1 MSYGDTPSNTSS
13 TTTSSPWKGVQPYL
27 TGGKLA
33 DGTVIKG
40 IYPQVNDFAQ
50 QYGSLTPEEQSLADS
65 YSQQL
70 QGRGDLIN
78 QNYQDSN
85 YLTGQIQ
92 NGSYNSN
99 FSPVD
104 NSSLPDNSIYNQAKA
119 AQTSAYFPETA
130 SQSSSY
136 KDAAAAQSSPYQNA
150 SATNAIAAQAAPN
163 TFSDIVQGRTSQG
176 TLDPTQALSNL
187 LNGSVDNPYLKAMN
201 QTNIDQA
208 TQGYNAQIQNLMQ
221 AVMPGINNDAF
232 ASGQYGG
239 SRQGIAQGLALQQQ
253 EINAANNQQKA
264 LDSGNTLYGNAY
276 EAAQN
281 RMATAAG
288 DLNNQGTQNQQ
299 FNATNANQNS
309 QFNAGLSQQ
318 ANLANAQAANSM
330 AQLNANNSLQNNQ
343 FNASNTQQ
351 ANLANAA
358 NNLQNNQFNTSQD
371 NNMAQF
377 NAGNT
382 LQNSQYN
389 AGLRQQT
396 NLANASNQ
404 LNNNQFNTANAL
416 NNNQFNANLGLQNNT
431 QQMAKDQQ
439 NLNTQITGNNLANQS
454 LSSLLAGQDQT
465 YNQQTQMAQ
474 LPMNR
479 TLDMLNMQLGA
490 YMPGANIGGSS
501 TAVTPYYSNTL
512 GQLGGAATTG
522 AGIYGLLNK
531 P

>member
-27 TGGKLA
+27 TGGTLK

-50 QYGSLTPEEQSLADS
+50 QYGTLTPEEQSLADS

-70 QGRGDLIN
+70 QGRGGLIN

-99 FSPVD
+99 FSPVAD
-104 NSSLPDNSIYNQAKA
+104 SALPSNAVYDPAKA
-119 AQTSAYFPETA
+119 STA
-130 SQSSSY
+130 GKYGASTLAQSSPYVNAS
-136 KDAAAAQSSPYQNA
+136 AAQSSPT
-150 SATNAIAAQAAPN
+150 SLSGLT
-163 TFSDIVQGRTSQG
+163 QGRSDQG
-176 TLDPTQALSNL
+176 TLDPTKALSNL

-208 TQGYNAQIQNLMQ
+208 TQGYNAQIQKLMQ
-221 AVMPGINNDAF
+221 TVMPSINNDAF

-253 EINAANNQQKA
+253 EINAANNQQNA
-264 LDSGNTLYGNAY
+264 LNSGNTLYGNAY

-288 DLNNQGTQNQQ
+288 DLNNQGAQNQQ
-299 FNATNANQNS
+299 FNATNQNQNS
-309 QFNAGLSQQ
+309 QFNAGL
-318 ANLANAQAANSM
+318 
-330 AQLNANNSLQNNQ
+330 
-343 FNASNTQQ
+343 TQQ
-351 ANLANAA
+351 ANLANAS
-358 NNLQNNQFNTSQD
+358 NNLQNNQFNTGQA
-371 NNMAQF
+371 NNMGQF
-377 NAGNT
+377 NAGNV
-382 LQNSQYN
+382 LQNDQYN
-389 AGLRQQT
+389 AGLQQQI

-416 NNNQFNANLGLQNNT
+416 NNNQFNADLGLQNNT

-454 LSSLLAGQDQT
+454 LSTLLTGQDQT

-501 TAVTPYYSNTL
+501 TAVTPYFSNTL
-512 GQLGGAATTG
+512 GQLGGAAATG

-531 P
+531 

>member
-27 TGGKLA
+27 TGGTLK

-40 IYPQVNDFAQ
+40 VYPQVNDFAQ
-50 QYGSLTPEEQSLADS
+50 KYSTLTPEEQSLADS

-70 QGRGDLIN
+70 QGRGDLID
-78 QNYQDSN
+78 QNYQANN
-85 YLTGQIQ
+85 YLANSIQ
-92 NGSYNSN
+92 NGDYNTN
-99 FSPVD
+99 LSPVA
-104 NSSLPDNSIYNQAKA
+104 NSSLPID
-119 AQTSAYFPETA
+119 SAYNPATA
-130 SQSSSY
+130 STSLPYQ
-136 KDAAAAQSSPYQNA
+136 AANVTNASAAQSSPT
-150 SATNAIAAQAAPN
+150 SLSSLT
-163 TFSDIVQGRTSQG
+163 QGRSDQG
-176 TLDPTQALSNL
+176 TLDPTKALSNL
-187 LNGSVDNPYLKAMN
+187 LNGSVDNPYLKEMN

-208 TQGYNAQIQNLMQ
+208 NQGYNAQIQKLMQ
-221 AVMPGINNDAF
+221 TVMPSINNDAF

-253 EINAANNQQKA
+253 EINAANNQQNA
-264 LDSGNTLYGNAY
+264 LDSGNTLYGQAY

-288 DLNNQGTQNQQ
+288 DLNNQGAQNQQ
-299 FNATNANQNS
+299 FNATNQNQNS

-343 FNASNTQQ
+343 FNASQT
-351 ANLANAA
+351 
-358 NNLQNNQFNTSQD
+358 NNIN
-371 NNMAQF
+371 QF
-377 NAGNT
+377 NAGNN
-382 LQNSQYN
+382 LQ
-389 AGLRQQT
+389 
-396 NLANASNQ
+396 
-404 LNNNQFNTANAL
+404 NNQFNTANAL

-431 QQMAKDQQ
+431 QQMAQNQQ
-439 NLNTQITGNNLANQS
+439 NLNNTLSGNTLQNQNMS
-454 LSSLLAGQDQT
+454 QFFTGQDQI
-465 YNQQTQMAQ
+465 YNQQNQMAQ

-479 TLDMLNMQLGA
+479 QLDMLNMQLGA

-522 AGIYGLLNK
+522 AGIYGLLNQK
-531 P
+531 

>member
-27 TGGKLA
+27 TGGTLK

-99 FSPVD
+99 FSPVAD
-104 NSSLPDNSIYNQAKA
+104 SALPSNAVYDPA
-119 AQTSAYFPETA
+119 TA
-130 SQSSSY
+130 STAGKYDASTLAQSSPYVNAS
-136 KDAAAAQSSPYQNA
+136 AAQSSPT
-150 SATNAIAAQAAPN
+150 SLSSLT
-163 TFSDIVQGRTSQG
+163 QGRSDQG
-176 TLDPTQALSNL
+176 TLDPTKALSNL

-208 TQGYNAQIQNLMQ
+208 NQGYNAQIQKLMQ
-221 AVMPGINNDAF
+221 TVMPSINNDAF

-253 EINAANNQQKA
+253 EINAANNQQNA

-288 DLNNQGTQNQQ
+288 DLNNQGAQNQQ
-299 FNATNANQNS
+299 FNATNQNQNS

-318 ANLANAQAANSM
+318 ANLANAS
-330 AQLNANNSLQNNQ
+330 
-343 FNASNTQQ
+343 
-351 ANLANAA
+351 
-358 NNLQNNQFNTSQD
+358 NNLQNNQFNTGQA
-371 NNMAQF
+371 NNMWQF
-377 NAGNT
+377 NAGNV
-382 LQNSQYN
+382 LQNDQYN
-389 AGLRQQT
+389 AGLQQQT

-416 NNNQFNANLGLQNNT
+416 NNNQFNANLGLENNT

-454 LSSLLAGQDQT
+454 LSTLLAGQDQT

-479 TLDMLNMQLGA
+479 TLDMLNMKLGA
-490 YMPGANIGGSS
+490 YMPGANIGGTS

-512 GQLGGAATTG
+512 GQLSGAATTG

>member
-27 TGGKLA
+27 TGGTLK

-50 QYGSLTPEEQSLADS
+50 QYGTLTPEEQSLADS

-104 NSSLPDNSIYNQAKA
+104 NSALPDNS
-119 AQTSAYFPETA
+119 AYDPATA
-130 SQSSSY
+130 STAGKYDASTLAQSSPYVNAS
-136 KDAAAAQSSPYQNA
+136 AAQSSPYADAN
-150 SATNAIAAQAAPN
+150 AAQSSP
-163 TFSDIVQGRTSQG
+163 TSLSSLTQGRSDQG
-176 TLDPTQALSNL
+176 TLDPTKALSNL

-208 TQGYNAQIQNLMQ
+208 NQGYNAQIQKLMQ
-221 AVMPGINNDAF
+221 TVMPSINNDAF

-253 EINAANNQQKA
+253 EINAANNQQNA

-288 DLNNQGTQNQQ
+288 DLNNQGAQNQQ
-299 FNATNANQNS
+299 FNATNQNQNS
-309 QFNAGLSQQ
+309 QFNAGLTQQ
-318 ANLANAQAANSM
+318 ANLANAS
-330 AQLNANNSLQNNQ
+330 NNLQNNQ
-343 FNASNTQQ
+343 FNASQ
-351 ANLANAA
+351 A
-358 NNLQNNQFNTSQD
+358 

-377 NAGNT
+377 NAGNS
-382 LQNSQYN
+382 LQNNQFNTGQANNMWQFNAGNVLQNDQYN
-389 AGLRQQT
+389 AGLQQQT

-416 NNNQFNANLGLQNNT
+416 NNNQFNANLGLENNT

-454 LSSLLAGQDQT
+454 LSTLLTGQDQT